1 MKMLLLAMF
10 SYVVF
15 FFTANVTLAQ
25 GNTAPTVPGPDRPGL
40 HARLF
45 DTHLQQLSAACTGN
59 DGKVA
64 CINGFWKIADV
75 SGDGQLSVAEITRIL
90 RIVSGKFVHEDYAKE
105 YEKFQ
110 SALTKGGPRIPPESE
125 EAVVVF
131 GIATTGPILSHAI
144 IGNFDYNDNGL
155 LSKSEVLHDIA
166 VDITLSSVDTLP
178 AEIKSR
184 ASRAVGLLLQF
195 LMKE

>member
-1 MKMLLLAMF
+1 MKMLLLALF
-10 SYVVF
+10 SYFVLSS
-15 FFTANVTLAQ
+15 TADVTLAQ
-25 GNTAPTVPGPDRPGL
+25 GNSAPAGLGPDRPGL

-64 CINGFWKIADV
+64 CINSFWKIADV

-90 RIVSGKFVHEDYAKE
+90 RIVSGKYAHQDYAKE

-110 SALTKGGPRIPPESE
+110 SVPTKGGTKIPPESE
-125 EAVVVF
+125 EAMVVL
-131 GIATTGPILSHAI
+131 GIATTGPILSHAVI
-144 IGNFDYNDNGL
+144 ANFDYNDNGL

-184 ASRAVGLLLQF
+184 ASRALGLLLQL

>member
-1 MKMLLLAMF
+1 MKMLLLAVF
-10 SYVVF
+10 SYFVF
-15 FFTANVTLAQ
+15 SSTANVTLAQ
-25 GNTAPTVPGPDRPGL
+25 GNSTPKELVLDRPGL

-59 DGKVA
+59 DRKVA

-75 SGDGQLSVAEITRIL
+75 SGDGQLSVAEVTRIL
-90 RIVSGKFVHEDYAKE
+90 RIVSGKFAHEDYAKE

-110 SALTKGGPRIPPESE
+110 NALTKGGPRIPPESE
-125 EAVVVF
+125 EAVVVL
-131 GIATTGPILSHAI
+131 GIATTGPILSHAVI
-144 IGNFDYNDNGL
+144 ANFDYNDNGL

-184 ASRAVGLLLQF
+184 ASRAVGLLLQ
-195 LMKE
+195 LLIKE

>member
-1 MKMLLLAMF
+1 MKMLLLAVF

-15 FFTANVTLAQ
+15 FFPANVTLAQ
-25 GNTAPTVPGPDRPGL
+25 KNDAPTVPGPERPGL

-45 DTHLQQLSAACTGN
+45 DTHLQQLSATCTGN
-59 DGKVA
+59 DGQVA

-90 RIVSGKFVHEDYAKE
+90 RIVSGKFAHEDYSKE
-105 YEKFQ
+105 YQKFQ
-110 SALTKGGPRIPPESE
+110 IALTKGGPKIPPESE
-125 EAVVVF
+125 EAIVVL

-144 IGNFDYNDNGL
+144 VANFDYNDNGL

-178 AEIKSR
+178 AEIQSR
-184 ASRAVGLLLQF
+184 ASRAVGLLLQI

>member
-1 MKMLLLAMF
+1 M
-10 SYVVF
+10 
-15 FFTANVTLAQ
+15 
-25 GNTAPTVPGPDRPGL
+25 
-40 HARLF
+40 
-45 DTHLQQLSAACTGN
+45 
-59 DGKVA
+59 
-64 CINGFWKIADV
+64 
-75 SGDGQLSVAEITRIL
+75 SVAEITRIL
-90 RIVSGKFVHEDYAKE
+90 RIVSGKFVYEDYAKE
-105 YEKFQ
+105 YENFQ

-125 EAVVVF
+125 EAIVVL